1 MKKCGYKIKQC
12 PYCGKHFKQNTNSQ
26 KYCSIDCQTKANYE
40 KKLERYRQFKAE
52 EQERKLS
59 SLDKKIK
66 KAHENGLAY
75 KDLQKAET
83 VEKFARVRI

>member
-1 MKKCGYKIKQC
+1 MMEKRICKIKRC
-12 PYCGKHFKQNTNSQ
+12 PYCGKHFKLNSNSQ
-26 KYCSIDCQTKANYE
+26 EYCSIDCQTKAYDEN
-40 KKLERYRQFKAE
+40 KGK
-52 EQERKLS
+52 EQERKPS

-83 VEKFARVRI
+83 VEQFARVILK